1 MSLKKKLIF
10 VLLMSGFLVVLI
22 LYGGFRLTM
31 IPSLKNQKSLFIHK
45 LKKKIE
51 VALTIEED
59 SITTLCND
67 WSDWDSLIE
76 YIHKP
81 NDHFERSAIPDEMF
95 TDGMLDVL
103 MILNNKGKI
112 LFYKNYRPEE
122 GFIGFNRIH
131 VLDDMSAVAGIMV
144 RKKGTLKG
152 FIKTSVE
159 PIMFVANPIRNR
171 EQLNRKEGILLMGR
185 YVDERMLERIS
196 YYSDEKIR
204 SLGEEDEQL
213 RAFCAE
219 NLQGKDVRFCET
231 EDKIMVFHF
240 LRDINRKLALRLF
253 TETDNRL
260 FTVVNRH
267 INTFIVICLVMIVFL
282 GILIYFSID
291 KYLLKRMLSIS
302 NGMKRIEGIED
313 LSVRIDTD
321 AKRDEVSRLIT
332 DINLTLDRLE
342 QEKIQRENV
351 EKSMVKQGKL
361 ASIGRLASSIAHEI
375 NNPLVAIGSSIQ
387 VLKKICKQK
396 SMDVD
401 VEDPS
406 LVKEAMEIVESE
418 TERIREIISGLLDF
432 HRLDKEEFS
441 RVNLKEVLLQS
452 LSVMKWGKKLG
463 DIQVMLELEDD
474 LFVYGAPVRLEQVF
488 INFISNAAEAVSM
501 KGGEGGEGNQGGK
514 LQIRAVSTTGC
525 TRKCAEVH
533 FIDNGPGM
541 ADDVKGSM
549 FEPFVTTKED
559 KGVGLGLYIS
569 YKIVG
574 KHGGEIIY
582 DEDYKAGTHFIVRLP
597 VDRRREERVCVP
609 CPVSPSP

>member
-1 MSLKKKLIF
+1 VSLKKKLIIV
-10 VLLMSGFLVVLI
+10 VLISGLLLVLI
-22 LYGGFRLTM
+22 LYGSFGLTM
-31 IPSLKNQKSLFIHK
+31 IPPLKNQKALFINK

-51 VALTIEED
+51 VALTIEVG
-59 SITTLCND
+59 SITSLCND
-67 WSDWDSLIE
+67 WSDWDSLVE
-76 YIHKP
+76 YINKP
-81 NDHFERSAIPDEMF
+81 DRQFERNAIPDEMF

-103 MILNNKGKI
+103 VILNNKGKI

-131 VLDDMSAVAGIMV
+131 VLDDMTSVAKIMA
-144 RKKGTLKG
+144 RRAGTLSG

-159 PIMFVANPIRNR
+159 PVMFVANPVRNR
-171 EQLNRKEGILLMGR
+171 EQLYRKEGILLMGR

-213 RAFCAE
+213 RTFCAE
-219 NLQGKDVRFCET
+219 NLKGNDIRFCET

-260 FTVVNRH
+260 FTVVNHH
-267 INTFIVICLVMIVFL
+267 ITIFIIICLVMIVFL
-282 GILIYFSID
+282 GTLLYFSID
-291 KYLLKRMLSIS
+291 KYLLKRMLKIS
-302 NGMKRIEGIED
+302 NGMKRIEGFED

-321 AKRDEVSRLIT
+321 ANRDEVSRLIT

-387 VLKKICKQK
+387 VLKKICREK
-396 SMDVD
+396 SWDAD
-401 VEDPS
+401 DEEPS
-406 LVKEAMEIVESE
+406 LAKEAMDIVESE

-441 RVNLKEVLLQS
+441 RVNLKEIILQS

-463 DIQVMLELEDD
+463 DIHVTLELADD

-488 INFISNAAEAVSM
+488 INFISNAAEAVSLM
-501 KGGEGGEGNQGGK
+501 GNDNGEDGK
-514 LQIRAVSTTGC
+514 LRIKANCTTDSP
-525 TRKCAEVH
+525 RKCAEVH
-533 FIDNGPGM
+533 FIDNGPGVP
-541 ADDVKGSM
+541 DDVKSSL

-582 DEDYKAGTHFIVRLP
+582 DEDYKDGAHFIVRLP
-597 VDRRREERVCVP
+597 VDRRREEGTEILP
-609 CPVSPSP
+609 PIPPSL

>member
-1 MSLKKKLIF
+1 MSLKKKMLF
-10 VLLMSGFLVVLI
+10 VVLMMGLLLVLI
-22 LYGGFRLTM
+22 LYGSFGLTI
-31 IPSLKNQKSLFIHK
+31 IPSLKNQKTLFINK

-51 VALTIEED
+51 VALKIELD
-59 SITTLCND
+59 SIATLSSD
-67 WSDWDSLIE
+67 WSDWDSLAE
-76 YIHKP
+76 YIKKP
-81 NDHFERSAIPDEMF
+81 DRQFVSDAIPDAMF

-103 MILNNKGKI
+103 VIINNKGKI

-131 VLDDMSAVAGIMV
+131 VLDDMSSVASIME
-144 RKKGTLKG
+144 RRAGALNG

-159 PIMFVANPIRNR
+159 PVMFVANPVRSK
-171 EQLNRKEGILLMGR
+171 EKLNRKEGVLLMGR

-213 RAFCAE
+213 RVFCAE
-219 NLQGKDVRFCET
+219 NLKGKDIRFCET

-267 INTFIVICLVMIVFL
+267 ITIFIVICLVVIVVL
-282 GILIYFSID
+282 GTLIYISID
-291 KYLLKRMLSIS
+291 KYLLKRMLNIS
-302 NGMKRIEGIED
+302 NGMKRIEGFED

-321 AKRDEVSRLIT
+321 TKKDEVSRLIT

-342 QEKIQRENV
+342 QEKIERENV

-387 VLKKICKQK
+387 VLKKICKDR
-396 SMDVD
+396 SWDAD
-401 VEDPS
+401 DEEPS
-406 LVKEAMEIVESE
+406 LVKEAMDIVESE
-418 TERIREIISGLLDF
+418 TGRIREIISGLLDF

-441 RVNLKEVLLQS
+441 RVNIKEVILQS

-463 DIQVMLELEDD
+463 DIQVTLDLADD

-488 INFISNAAEAVSM
+488 INFISNAAEAVSSR
-501 KGGEGGEGNQGGK
+501 GNDNGEGGK
-514 LQIRAVSTTGC
+514 LRIAANNKDDC
-525 TRKCAEVH
+525 PRKCAEVH
-533 FIDNGPGM
+533 FIDNGPGVP
-541 ADDVKGSM
+541 DNVKSSL

-582 DEDYKAGTHFIVRLP
+582 DEDYKTGTHFIVRLP
-597 VDRRREERVCVP
+597 VDRRREERIEVP
-609 CPVSPSP
+609 LTIPPSP